1 MQFLEVLGPFPFS
14 FVSFFL
20 NECNVMPTSEKF
32 SILLTFTF
40 SHSKIIP
47 FLSCNHLSQP
57 NGGNCLDFKDGI
69 TRIS

>member
-32 SILLTFTF
+32 SILLTFTL

-47 FLSCNHLSQP
+47 FFFLQSSKSTQWWELS
-57 NGGNCLDFKDGI
+57 
-69 TRIS
+69 